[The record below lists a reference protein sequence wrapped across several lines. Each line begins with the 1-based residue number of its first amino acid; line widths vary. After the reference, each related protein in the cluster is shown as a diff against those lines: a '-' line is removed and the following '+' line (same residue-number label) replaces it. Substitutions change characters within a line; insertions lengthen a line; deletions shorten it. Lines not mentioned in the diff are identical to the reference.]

1 MSFARKIRGLAG
13 KVRWQPGLAWKIA
26 LWYMLL
32 LLLTVLMLSG
42 LTYFGNRQALVR
54 EKRQFLENSVAQI
67 SNILN
72 DRGEGQAMDIRDSE
86 LFKGNVPQGV
96 NLQISSLSGDV
107 IQHTG
112 SSLLPVAA
120 DVNPEIRVFNGEDFV
135 YVARPIQSQGK
146 IIAYLQG
153 TLDLDDVELAQRVL
167 LKQIFVVGGSALLFA
182 ALGGLILARQVLSP
196 LAKLN
201 AAISGLT
208 ARDLS
213 QRLPLKGNGDELDRL
228 GQNFNR
234 MLERLE
240 ISFAQQKQFVANA
253 SHELR
258 TPLMVIGGHA
268 DILERWGAAD
278 PGVVKDSA
286 HAIANEVG
294 MMTKLV
300 ENLLTLAREELVL
313 SLSVVNLSELV
324 MEGTSGLPFMRT
336 HQVQYDVASEV
347 YVHGDALYLKQVLRI
362 IMENASKYVPPGGHI
377 VIRLQNEDERA
388 LITIEDDGP
397 GIPPESLE
405 TVFDRFY
412 RVDQARSRS
421 VPGYGLGLSIAKKI
435 VEQHQGRM
443 WAENVDPH
451 GACFWV
457 ELPL

>member
-1 MSFARKIRGLAG
+1 MSFAGMIRRFAG
-13 KVRWQPGLAWKIA
+13 RVRLQAGLAWKIA

-42 LTYFGNRQALVR
+42 LTYWGNSQALLR
-54 EKRQFLENSVAQI
+54 EKRQFLENSVSQI

-72 DRGEGQAMDIRDSE
+72 DRGEGQAMDIKDSE

-107 IQHTG
+107 LQHSG
-112 SSLLPVAA
+112 KSFLPVAEN
-120 DVNPEIRVFNGEDFV
+120 VNPEIRVFNGEDFL
-135 YVARPIQSQGK
+135 YVARPVQSQGK
-146 IIAYLQG
+146 TIAYLQS
-153 TLDLDDVELAQRVL
+153 TLDLEDVELAQRTL
-167 LKQIFVVGGSALLFA
+167 LKQIFIVGGSALLLA

-196 LAKLN
+196 LGKLN
-201 AAISGLT
+201 EVIAGLT

-213 QRLPLKGNGDELDRL
+213 RRLPLKGNGDELDRL

-278 PGVVKDSA
+278 PNVVRDSA
-286 HAIANEVG
+286 RAITNEVG

-313 SLSVVNLSELV
+313 ALSLVNLS
-324 MEGTSGLPFMRT
+324 
-336 HQVQYDVASEV
+336 
-347 YVHGDALYLKQVLRI
+347 
-362 IMENASKYVPPGGHI
+362 N
-377 VIRLQNEDERA
+377 
-388 LITIEDDGP
+388 
-397 GIPPESLE
+397 
-405 TVFDRFY
+405 
-412 RVDQARSRS
+412 
-421 VPGYGLGLSIAKKI
+421 
-435 VEQHQGRM
+435 
-443 WAENVDPH
+443 
-451 GACFWV
+451 
-457 ELPL
+457 